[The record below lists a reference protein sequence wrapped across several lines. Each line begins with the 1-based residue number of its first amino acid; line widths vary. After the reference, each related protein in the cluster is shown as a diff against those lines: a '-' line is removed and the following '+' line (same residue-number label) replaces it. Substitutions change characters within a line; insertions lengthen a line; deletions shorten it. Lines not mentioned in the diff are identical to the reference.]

1 MVIMNTDVNYRSG
14 SIGGGNY
21 HLYFATLGFL
31 LSFKN
36 TCGFYFLKES
46 VTSPNGYSVGQA
58 WVLVLQWVDPRRLC
72 GCSARLPSDLIAP
85 MQAVGSNLPTST
97 CTPAWGISLAE
108 GNPWPAKTSKDWE
121 PQEAALANDRWEL
134 MENYFL
140 ILTPVLS
147 QRSGCLCGIT
157 YMKRQE
163 GVSCGSGNDRS

>member
-85 MQAVGSNLPTST
+85 MQAVGSNLPTA
-97 CTPAWGISLAE
+97 PAPLPE
-108 GNPWPAKTSKDWE
+108 GFLWLKEILGLPRLLKTESPKKQ
-121 PQEAALANDRWEL
+121 P
-134 MENYFL
+134 
-140 ILTPVLS
+140 
-147 QRSGCLCGIT
+147 
-157 YMKRQE
+157 
-163 GVSCGSGNDRS
+163 